1 MKNYSVRTDLALEE
15 KERFASDN
23 VEVQGVVLEE
33 EYDEENEILIQTT
46 GPDSVELYLIIQ
58 LSSTTS
64 RF

>member
-1 MKNYSVRTDLALEE
+1 PQHIYVGIFQTFYGLAQIFDSIVIKTHKKL
-15 KERFASDN
+15 K
-23 VEVQGVVLEE
+23 GPVVCK
-33 EYDEENEILIQTT
+33 IQTT